1 VESREVQQING
12 VGGLTMDG
20 DNEPMD
26 GARRAEDRTRG
37 EGRWLPGPIHYPP
50 TGPTAGFCGTRS
62 RCPCDSSKIFSVL
75 RYIHAE
81 IAYLVRRTI
90 YLSDK

>member
-50 TGPTAGFCGTRS
+50 TGTHRRF
-62 RCPCDSSKIFSVL
+62 L
-75 RYIHAE
+75 RDP
-81 IAYLVRRTI
+81 
-90 YLSDK
+90 LSLSL